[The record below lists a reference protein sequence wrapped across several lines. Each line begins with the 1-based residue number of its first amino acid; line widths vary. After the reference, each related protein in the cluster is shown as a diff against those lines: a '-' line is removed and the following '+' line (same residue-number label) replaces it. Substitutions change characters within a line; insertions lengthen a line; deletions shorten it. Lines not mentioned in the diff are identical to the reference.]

1 MARRYTDSSF
11 VIQTLAELSS
21 QRDKTI
27 DQVPFSIGP
36 LTAAGLHQRNNAYI
50 VSERENPKDFLF
62 EVENMNFNF
71 REITESTTA
80 TANDRVIGVK
90 TTTAEASVTINLPPA
105 ATVRTGFVLIVK
117 DTEGG
122 AATYNIVIDASG
134 EETIDGEATFTVSTN
149 YAAINFVT
157 NGSNWF
163 AY

>member
-1 MARRYTDSSF
+1 MARRYTNSSF

-36 LTAAGLHQRNNAYI
+36 FGAAGLHQRNNAYI

-71 REITESTTA
+71 REITANTTA
-80 TANDRVIGVK
+80 NANDRVIGVK

-117 DTEGG
+117 DTEGS
-122 AATYNIVIDASG
+122 AADYNIVVDAYGS
-134 EETIDGEATFTVSTN
+134 ETIDGAATFTITKN

-163 AY
+163 VY